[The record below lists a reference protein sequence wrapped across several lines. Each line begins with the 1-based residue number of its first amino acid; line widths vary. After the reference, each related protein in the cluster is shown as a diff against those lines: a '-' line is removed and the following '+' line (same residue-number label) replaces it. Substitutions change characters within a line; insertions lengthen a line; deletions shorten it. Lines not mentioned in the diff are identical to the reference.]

1 MEINRRTAASPSVTE
16 VSRRPHHFE
25 TLSHK
30 KKNKKQNK
38 NKKNYLWQ
46 PRYSRVFWA
55 ENFYDKLL
63 WDLFDGLLK
72 YPRTIKGQ
80 TLNRER
86 FRTIR

>member
-1 MEINRRTAASPSVTE
+1 MEINRRTAASPSVTA

-25 TLSHK
+25 TLSQK
-30 KKNKKQNK
+30 QTKQNK
-38 NKKNYLWQ
+38 TKNYLWQ

-63 WDLFDGLLK
+63 WDLFDGFLK
-72 YPRTIKGQ
+72 YRRTIKGQ
-80 TLNRER
+80 TLKRER